1 MEINIISEKDKLILL
16 KSISN
21 SIQINEF
28 ITKVHPPCFIS
39 NNDQN
44 DFDQTLSTLFYGR
57 KLHNGELGCSL
68 AHSRLIS
75 NLSFIS
81 SDWNLILEDDAK
93 LDNDIFNFLYD
104 LKAIK
109 ISQPTVILLGHSRT
123 LKKNIFWQRLK
134 HPLSNEMKIG
144 KYTFGQNKWVNG
156 CGVGTVGYVIN
167 SSCRDIINKLP
178 KNFWLADDWKFFHNA
193 GISIYHPINPL
204 VWEDFLAKE
213 SRTGN
218 SIKIHHNFISS
229 NILREFAEI
238 IYARLRLLFYNDFN

>member
-1 MEINIISEKDKLILL
+1 MEINIISENDKLILL

-21 SIQINEF
+21 SIRFNEF

-39 NNDQN
+39 NNEQN

-57 KLHNGELGCSL
+57 KLHNGEFGCSL

-93 LDNDIFNFLYD
+93 LDNDIFDFLHD

-109 ISQPTVILLGHSRT
+109 KTEPTVILLGHSRT
-123 LKKNIFWQRLK
+123 LKKYIFWQRLK
-134 HPLSNEMKIG
+134 HPLGNKIKIG
-144 KYTFGQNKWVNG
+144 KYIFGQNKWVNG

-167 SSCRDIINKLP
+167 SKGKEVMSKLP
-178 KNFWLADDWKFFHNA
+178 KNFWLADDWELFHKA
-193 GISIYHPINPL
+193 GISIYHPMTPL
-204 VWEDFLAKE
+204 VWEDFLSKK
-213 SRTGN
+213 SKTGN
-218 SIKIHHNFISS
+218 STKIHHNFFSAYIF
-229 NILREFAEI
+229 REFAEI
-238 IYARLRLLFYNDFN
+238 IYARLRLFFYNDFE